1 MTTVPK
7 AGDPPPAN
15 NAKTTIVSDSKS
27 GNYGRPTA
35 GGNVAGGT
43 PEGGSSNAP
52 AGPTPGYAVNWS
64 GAPVSTGGTQTGA
77 DIGSGATIIAGQ
89 PDATGHPAGDASGG
103 GTVGDSGN
111 QQLGPAP
118 IPSVT
123 GMPDIDNDGDAL

>member
-7 AGDPPPAN
+7 SDTPPPAN
-15 NAKTTIVSDSKS
+15 NAQTKLVSDAMS

-35 GGNVAGGT
+35 GGNAVGGR
-43 PEGGSSNAP
+43 PEGGSSPAP
-52 AGPTPGYAVNWS
+52 AGSIPGYAVNWS
-64 GAPVSTGGTQTGA
+64 GNAPATGGYQVGA
-77 DIGSGATIIAGQ
+77 DIGPGATIIAGQ
-89 PDATGHPAGDASGG
+89 PDATGHPAGDTSGG

-111 QQLGPAP
+111 QALGPAP